1 MNNYMCEAV
10 RTDLKEVIDNFKVH
24 IDSPL
29 SDAMH
34 RLAADYV
41 HNDDQTSRKLYRVIS
56 EAVDDMDGII
66 IKCRSVLFALDAPTE
81 NIVSQPVMTFDV
93 PKNRN

>member
-1 MNNYMCEAV
+1 MNNVFRTAV
-10 RTDLKEVIDNFKVH
+10 RADLQEVIDGLLSH

-34 RLAADYV
+34 RLAADCV
-41 HNDDQTSRKLYRVIS
+41 HYDDQTSRKLYRVIC
-56 EAVDDMDGII
+56 EAADDMDGII